1 MKFDAHLGW
10 VMDDEE
16 MGKAI
21 EQFVETKE
29 IEALRAEID
38 RLRETLET
46 LNKECGHWFSL
57 FEGVTSMREV
67 DTAKNDRLRAAM
79 TEAVD
84 LLLERTYGSPA
95 RSPGHNARLVL
106 QAALKAGAAE

>member
-1 MKFDAHLGW
+1 MSD
-10 VMDDEE
+10 
-16 MGKAI
+16 
-21 EQFVETKE
+21 
-29 IEALRAEID
+29 
-38 RLRETLET
+38 LE
-46 LNKECGHWFSL
+46 
-57 FEGVTSMREV
+57 
-67 DTAKNDRLRAAM
+67 DTAYNYGAEVGTRKPHHITELEAENDRLRGAL